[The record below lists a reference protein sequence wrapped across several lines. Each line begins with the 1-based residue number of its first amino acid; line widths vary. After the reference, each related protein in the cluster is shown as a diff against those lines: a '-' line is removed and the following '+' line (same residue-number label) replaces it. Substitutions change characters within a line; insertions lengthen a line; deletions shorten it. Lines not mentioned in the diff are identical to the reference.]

1 MDDTTNVLVNAALV
15 AALVPVLT
23 AIGQLL
29 KGLPGLRSVPEWL
42 PLINALLGVVIAVG
56 YTLARASSGGAP
68 ATAVE
73 LVLAVIAGVMAGQ
86 LSARVYD
93 ATYTA
98 LADSKGQV
106 RAARLMR
113 TTPRRG

>member
-1 MDDTTNVLVNAALV
+1 MNDTPNVLINLALV
-15 AALVPVLT
+15 TALVPVLT

-42 PLINALLGVVIAVG
+42 PLINAVLGVVIAVG

-73 LVLAVIAGVMAGQ
+73 LVLAVIAGVIAGQ
-86 LSARVYD
+86 LSAKAYD
-93 ATYTA
+93 AVYTSVA
-98 LADSKGQV
+98 RDKGEL
-106 RAARLMR
+106 RAARIMR
-113 TTPRRG
+113 STPKRG